1 MRGQTLILLLATIA
15 FSGFAQIPDTL
26 SPEKKVRWKIERMRK
41 EKQAL
46 VSEDFQ
52 STLNSITDMASKR
65 IPFITQ
71 KELRRGI
78 ADTATVVYVN
88 EGLRSGT
95 FRYDPNSKSPD
106 DSSMVIISG
115 KRRYLRDDGGCLRPE
130 WFGANPN
137 DENDDADAIQKM
149 MNAVP
154 VTGAILK
161 FANGVYYVGKQVNY
175 KAVSKAPKW
184 YFKVIMEGA
193 GVGRTQIFGKVG
205 FAGDMFVINTG
216 APSGQAKDNYITIQN
231 IEFRANTA
239 RRILY
244 GTEIV
249 SLKIY
254 DCMFMG
260 GEDCGI
266 EIGAEATKVPGGYSV
281 YMKNNYHNGQAYGAG
296 QVNALLRLNN
306 CRFFVIDGM
315 ESDGGKYSVEMLG
328 PCDKNIFVNCKL
340 EGAKRAAIYSN
351 NLTGGG
357 GENQILN
364 STLNPY
370 VGIES
375 KALFDGESNC
385 IEIIS
390 KAGGNAFNTIRGNLL
405 LCNSLDLLP
414 FIGKVTNSFGK
425 FIAAP
430 DINTH
435 GVVGS
440 SSGAVGY
447 LAGFDQKSSKII
459 IQVTS
464 GKFTVGETVKQRT
477 TNATAVISALIPK
490 HSHAIKLTGGGGT
503 NIISNNRIRQLP
515 EYGIYNESNDNIIT
529 GNAIEALNGVY
540 STTQSGVIVSDNSFY
555 SPGGTAVTRV
565 NGVLNYSNNRVL
577 IGKLSG
583 VSELYLSSDGGMIK
597 GDIFVEG
604 KSNLKGA
611 ITAPSL
617 PEYSNN
623 EAAKA
628 AGLENG
634 ALYRTATG
642 EVRVKY

>member
-1 MRGQTLILLLATIA
+1 MRGQTLILLLITIA
-15 FSGFAQIPDTL
+15 FSGFAQVPDTL
-26 SPEKKVRWKIERMRK
+26 SPERKVRWKIERMRK

-65 IPFITQ
+65 IPFVTQ

-78 ADTATVVYVN
+78 ADTATIVYVN

-95 FRYDPNSKSPD
+95 FRYDSNNTKSPD

-115 KRRYLRDDGGCLRPE
+115 KRRYLREDSGFLRPE

-244 GTEIV
+244 GTEV
-249 SLKIY
+249 TSLKIY
-254 DCMFMG
+254 DCMFFG

-266 EIGAEATKVPGGYSV
+266 QIGIDGANAPGGYSV
-281 YMKNNYHNGQAYGAG
+281 YFKNNYHNGQAYGSG
-296 QVNALLRLNN
+296 QINTLLRLNN
-306 CRFFVIDGM
+306 TRFFVIDGM
-315 ESDGGKYSVEMLG
+315 ESDGAKYSIEMLG
-328 PCDKNIFVNCKL
+328 PSDKNIIVNSKL
-340 EGAKRAAIYSN
+340 EGAKRAAIYMN
-351 NLTGGG
+351 NTIGGG

-370 VGIES
+370 VGIEA

-385 IEIIS
+385 IEIVS
-390 KAGGNAFNTIRGNLL
+390 QGGGNTFNTIRGNLL
-405 LCNSLDLLP
+405 LCNPLSVLP
-414 FIGKVTNSFGK
+414 VVATGADIRGK
-425 FIAAP
+425 FTIASA
-430 DINTH
+430 DNVHI
-435 GVVGS
+435 VGRTS
-440 SSGAVGY
+440 KAEGY
-447 LAGFDQKSSKII
+447 IAGHNLITGKII
-459 IQVTS
+459 IYS
-464 GKFTVGETVKQRT
+464 LKGKFLEGETILQKT
-477 TNATAVISALIPK
+477 TNASAKISRFVTN

-503 NIISNNRIRQLP
+503 NIVAENRIRQLP
-515 EYGIYNESNDNIIT
+515 EYGIFNESNNNVII
-529 GNAIEALNGVY
+529 GNAIEAFNGIY
-540 STTQSGVIVSDNSFY
+540 STSGSGAIVADNSIF

-565 NGVLNYSNNRVL
+565 NGVLNYSNNRIL
-577 IGKLSG
+577 GGGLSG
-583 VSELYLSSDGGMIK
+583 VSESYLLINGGTIS
-597 GDIFVEG
+597 GDIVVDG
-604 KSNLKGA
+604 KSNFKGGV
-611 ITAPSL
+611 ITAAL
-617 PEYSNN
+617 PVYSDNA
-623 EAAKA
+623 AAKA
-628 AGLENG
+628 GGLVNG
-634 ALYRTATG
+634 TLYRTPTG
-642 EVRVKY
+642 ELRVKY